1 MMLQASQRQI
11 GFGRQEACSFP
22 SRVPAAPTKTHS
34 SQPSQQRSAR
44 CVSTAA
50 QSQRNSN
57 GPQLPRAV
65 ASLVEGGLQSSN
77 SSRLVT
83 PETVLAEH
91 SAVASL
97 SYASFEDE
105 YRGMFSEQQVSLEHE
120 TERLQQLVQ
129 QLAQCRSIADKVC

>member
-1 MMLQASQRQI
+1 
-11 GFGRQEACSFP
+11 
-22 SRVPAAPTKTHS
+22 
-34 SQPSQQRSAR
+34 
-44 CVSTAA
+44 
-50 QSQRNSN
+50 
-57 GPQLPRAV
+57 V

-105 YRGMFSEQQVSLEHE
+105 YRGLFSEQQVSLEHE
-120 TERLQQLVQ
+120 AERLQQLVQ
-129 QLAQCRSIADKVC
+129 QLAQCRCIADKVWCMGTSPLGCHITMTDSYLPSWCSYLAPTASSGC

>member
-1 MMLQASQRQI
+1 
-11 GFGRQEACSFP
+11 
-22 SRVPAAPTKTHS
+22 
-34 SQPSQQRSAR
+34 
-44 CVSTAA
+44 
-50 QSQRNSN
+50 
-57 GPQLPRAV
+57 V

-77 SSRLVT
+77 SSSRLVT

-120 TERLQQLVQ
+120 AERLQQLVQ
-129 QLAQCRSIADKVC
+129 QLAQCRSIADKVCWVNPSPLGCCSVGRGTSRHNALLLK